1 MKKNCSYSDFG
12 RILRWSALL
21 LAVICLFLAGCGI
34 QQPGP
39 GRETGPG
46 ASAELPGG
54 SSFAIHFIDVGQ
66 GDSSLVICDGK
77 TMLIDGGDKSAS
89 SVVYTYLKKQGLTYL
104 DYVVCTH
111 PDADHVGGLSGALEQ
126 ATAGTVFCPVDSYD
140 SQAFNNFKTRVEA
153 QGKTLV
159 KPAADSTFQLG
170 SATVTVLAPRADY
183 KDNNNK
189 SIVLCIVYG
198 DTSFLFTGDAEHDSE
213 AAMCDAGVTLKS
225 TVLKVGH
232 HGSET
237 STSIRFLWEVMPQYA
252 VISCGKDNKYGHPTE
267 QTLSRLS
274 QAGATVYRTDLQGD
288 IICESDGG
296 TVTFR
301 TARNSDATL
310 EPSTDHATAPTEYAF
325 VGNLNTKKF
334 HKTDCKSAPSKAN
347 SIWFTSREE
356 AIEVGYTPCGTCK
369 P

>member
-12 RILRWSALL
+12 WILRWSALL

-54 SSFAIHFIDVGQ
+54 SSFAVHFIDVGQ

-77 TMLIDGGDKSAS
+77 AMLIDGGDKSAS

-189 SIVLCIVYG
+189 SIVLRIVYG
-198 DTSFLFTGDAEHDSE
+198 NTSFLFTGDAEHDSE
-213 AAMCDAGVTLKS
+213 AAMCEAGVTRSGITAATPRPPFGFCGRLCPNTQSFPAERTTS
-225 TVLKVGH
+225 TV
-232 HGSET
+232 T
-237 STSIRFLWEVMPQYA
+237 RP
-252 VISCGKDNKYGHPTE
+252 
-267 QTLSRLS
+267 SRPYPVS
-274 QAGATVYRTDLQGD
+274 
-288 IICESDGG
+288 
-296 TVTFR
+296 
-301 TARNSDATL
+301 ARLAQ
-310 EPSTDHATAPTEYAF
+310 PFTAPTCRATSSARATVERSP
-325 VGNLNTKKF
+325 
-334 HKTDCKSAPSKAN
+334 SAPRGTAMPRWNPRPTMQPRRRNTPLS
-347 SIWFTSREE
+347 
-356 AIEVGYTPCGTCK
+356 AI
-369 P
+369 